1 MVRFMMVVGVLLTLL
16 AGSYVA
22 RYGVRL
28 MVKETNAVMSA
39 VDDSTSERPLDRE
52 TGAAAQAR
60 TAPKRQFQ
68 ERLLTFFLI
77 RWTRMAAA

>member
-52 TGAAAQAR
+52 TGAAAQGAELR
-60 TAPKRQFQ
+60 
-68 ERLLTFFLI
+68 
-77 RWTRMAAA
+77 